1 MKKNYTLWKQMVS
14 KHMSSPLV
22 IASVPLDKPRYTKRR
37 VAWTL
42 FLLSLLWSIP
52 ALACGSFAPRP
63 TPTPTQSAPIEPF
76 ATEDTATESTDPVE
90 QPGLIN
96 TPVPLI
102 PTATPVPVPTATF
115 TATPAPG
122 TALRAGQSARV
133 TAPAGLNM
141 RTSPSSGGSLV
152 LQLGTGQ
159 LVTVVEGPTE
169 AENFT
174 WWRIDDGQGN
184 IGWVADGDNETEWLS
199 PQVGQAQPVSRAPRV
214 GDRVVVTM
222 PNNGQLSIR
231 SLPGTDAAL
240 LTRVDSGAQ
249 LTVLDGPQQANGFT
263 WYRLR
268 SDSGATEGWAADGD
282 GEDRWL
288 SPLE

>member
-1 MKKNYTLWKQMVS
+1 MKNDYTGWQQIGS
-14 KHMSSPLV
+14 KLPLPTV
-22 IASVPLDKPRYTKRR
+22 AADQLMLKKTNHFPKRSL
-37 VAWTL
+37 V
-42 FLLSLLWSIP
+42 LLLAVSLLWSIP

-63 TPTPTQSAPIEPF
+63 TPSPTPPVPVEPF
-76 ATEDTATESTDPVE
+76 ATSDTPNQATATTPQV
-90 QPGLIN
+90 LIN

-102 PTATPVPVPTATF
+102 PTATPAPIPTATF
-115 TATPAPG
+115 TATPQPG
-122 TALRAGQSARV
+122 TALRSDQPARV
-133 TAPAGLNM
+133 TAPSGLNM
-141 RTSPSSGGSLV
+141 RTSPSSSGSLI

-159 LVTVVEGPTE
+159 LVTIVEGPTN

-174 WWRIDDGQGN
+174 WWRVDDGQGN
-184 IGWVADGDNETEWLS
+184 VGWVADGDGETVWLS
-199 PQVGQAQPVSRAPRV
+199 PQVGQAQPVNRAPRV
-214 GDRVVVTM
+214 GDRIVVTM
-222 PNNGQLSIR
+222 PNNGQLSVR

-249 LTVLDGPQQANGFT
+249 LTILDGPQQANGFT
-263 WYRLR
+263 WYRVR

>member
-1 MKKNYTLWKQMVS
+1 MLKNTKHVPKASLW
-14 KHMSSPLV
+14 
-22 IASVPLDKPRYTKRR
+22 
-37 VAWTL
+37 
-42 FLLSLLWSIP
+42 FLLVASLLWSLP

-63 TPTPTQSAPIEPF
+63 TPSPTPPIPVEPF
-76 ATEDTATESTDPVE
+76 TTSDATAENGATPPELVV
-90 QPGLIN
+90 N
-96 TPVPLI
+96 TPVPLV
-102 PTATPVPVPTATF
+102 PTATPAPVPTATF
-115 TATPAPG
+115 TATPQPG
-122 TALRAGQSARV
+122 TALRAGEPARV

-159 LVTVVEGPTE
+159 LVTVVEGPTQ

-174 WWRIDDGQGN
+174 WWRVDDGQGN
-184 IGWVADGDNETEWLS
+184 SGWVAEGDNETVWLS
-199 PQVGQAQPVSRAPRV
+199 PQVGQAQPVNRPPRV

-222 PNNGQLSIR
+222 PNNGQLSVR
-231 SLPGTDAAL
+231 ALPGTDAAL

-249 LTVLDGPQQANGFT
+249 LTVLDGPQQASGLT
-263 WYRLR
+263 WYRVR